1 MAGQRVSLAGL
12 ATETVESVPGRSR
25 PTLVHLPPD
34 QVVATPLNPREDFSE
49 EGLRELGESMRQG
62 QLQPCVGVT
71 RAAYLKLFPEHADQ
85 LPKCRIVMA
94 AGERRWRAAQQ
105 AGLPTLDV
113 HIREDIAESRVRFL
127 AAVLTEN
134 VERANFNY
142 IEEAIGLQR
151 MLDMTFNQQVEAAT
165 ALGKSKQWFNQRIG
179 LLRLTEPMRDL
190 VTTGKLTAF
199 RDMRRY
205 SALPA
210 DEQLAAWQADQRKKN
225 EPKSK
230 PAVEVS
236 TTEQQ
241 SHAAT
246 ASAGGPANGYT
257 AVYPPAAP
265 EVEATAGT
273 PAVGQQR
280 SPSEQ
285 HVRKAPNSAEQTASG
300 YTAVYP
306 EQAAVLQNA
315 ESLEPPSDAV
325 PELQDEGE
333 TSALGSLTKKPPV
346 KMPWSDPAAVAQIII
361 TKMTFADRSRLRELL
376 TAQEEREQQGSLKLP
391 TA

>member
-34 QVVATPLNPREDFSE
+34 QVVATPLNPRQDFSE
-49 EGLRELGESMRQG
+49 ESLRELGESMRQG

-71 RAAYLKLFPEHADQ
+71 RAAYVKLFPEHADQ
-85 LPKCRIVMA
+85 LPHCRIVMA

-105 AGLPTLDV
+105 VGLPTLDV

-134 VERANFNY
+134 VERSNFNY

-151 MLDMTFNQQVEAAT
+151 MLDMTFNQQVEAAA

-190 VTTGKLTAF
+190 VTRGKLTAF

-210 DEQLAAWQADQRKKN
+210 DEQMAAWHADQRMKA
-225 EPKSK
+225 EPKPN

-236 TTEQQ
+236 TEQQ
-241 SHAAT
+241 SHSAT

-265 EVEATAGT
+265 ELEATAST
-273 PAVGQQR
+273 PLVVGQQR
-280 SPSEQ
+280 SPAEP
-285 HVRKAPNSAEQTASG
+285 HMGKAPHAGEQTASG

-306 EQAAVLQNA
+306 EQAARLQDADGA
-315 ESLEPPSDAV
+315 EPLVGELPEPG
-325 PELQDEGE
+325 DEGE
-333 TSALGSLTKKPPV
+333 TSGPAQLTKKPPV
-346 KMPWSDPAAVAQIII
+346 KMPWSDPEAVAQIVIA
-361 TKMTFADRSRLRELL
+361 KMTPADRSRLCELL
-376 TAQEEREQQGSLKLP
+376 AAQAEREQQGRKLH

>member
-12 ATETVESVPGRSR
+12 ATETVESVPGRGR

-34 QVVATPLNPREDFSE
+34 QVVATPLNPRQDFSE
-49 EGLRELGESMRQG
+49 ESLRELGESMRQG

-71 RAAYLKLFPEHADQ
+71 RAAYVKLFPEHADQ
-85 LPKCRIVMA
+85 LPHCRIVMA

-105 AGLPTLDV
+105 AGLSTLDV

-134 VERANFNY
+134 VERSNFNY

-190 VTTGKLTAF
+190 VTSGKLTAF

-210 DEQLAAWQADQRKKN
+210 DEQMAAWHADQRKKN
-225 EPKSK
+225 MPKSNL
-230 PAVEVS
+230 AVEMQA
-236 TTEQQ
+236 TEQQ
-241 SHAAT
+241 GHAAMP
-246 ASAGGPANGYT
+246 SAGGPANGYT

-265 EVEATAGT
+265 GLEATANT

-285 HVRKAPNSAEQTASG
+285 HMGKAPNSGEQTASG

-306 EQAAVLQNA
+306 ERAAGPQDA
-315 ESLEPPSDAV
+315 DGAEPPAGV
-325 PELQDEGE
+325 LPEPRDEGE
-333 TSALGSLTKKPPV
+333 TSGPASLTKKPPV
-346 KMPWSDPAAVAQIII
+346 KMPWSDPEAVAQIVIA
-361 TKMTFADRSRLRELL
+361 KMAAADRRRLLELL
-376 TAQEEREQQGSLKLP
+376 AAQEDREQQGS
-391 TA
+391 